1 MGLSTFSAYFP
12 FRKIAAQTLFA
23 RELLGDLFGHILAH
37 GANAFDLADSVGGD
51 RGYHV
56 FCDVDAA
63 VFLGAGQIL
72 SILSH
77 SDILSLFVN
86 AHIESILSSFSQN
99 YNS

>member
-1 MGLSTFSAYFP
+1 MEPTP
-12 FRKIAAQTLFA
+12 
-23 RELLGDLFGHILAH
+23 
-37 GANAFDLADSVGGD
+37 FDLADSVGGD
-51 RGYHV
+51 RGDHV